1 VGETGLRMGKAAL
14 AHDSHVLQRALLCSN
29 AIKTR
34 SHNNH
39 KAKMEP
45 VQRMPKQRLP
55 AIQDRRWKT
64 GDLKIWR
71 SGEARWSGAVG

>member
-1 VGETGLRMGKAAL
+1 MGKAAL
-14 AHDSHVLQRALLCSN
+14 AHDSHVPQRALLCSD

-55 AIQDRRWKT
+55 AIQDRRWKA

-71 SGEARWSGAVG
+71 GLLGDGL